1 MATDTIPGTDPPNES
16 DESTKRPDEPTARG
30 DEQFGAGTSRAEARQ
45 AVAEQDRE
53 DGEERAPDGTGQAG
67 DETAQSEQQA
77 GQPEDGVGQPTGGA
91 EDTDG
96 TTSGGEGAVQD
107 GDAPL
112 TMLHPYGTLDKSSV
126 DHWNNQST
134 NDIVASLRPGA
145 QEPLTAKPDGTIM
158 DGNTR
163 IAVLESRGYDV
174 NSLPRVTY
182 DDKPMAEED
191 WWELGR

>member
-16 DESTKRPDEPTARG
+16 DESTKRPDEPTAQG
-30 DEQFGAGTSRAEARQ
+30 DEQFGVGTSRAEARQ

-53 DGEERAPDGTGQAG
+53 DGEERTPDGTGQAG
-67 DETAQSEQQA
+67 DDTAQ
-77 GQPEDGVGQPTGGA
+77 
-91 EDTDG
+91 
-96 TTSGGEGAVQD
+96 SGGEGGVQD
-107 GDAPL
+107 DDAPL

-126 DHWNNQST
+126 DYWNDQST

-145 QEPLTAKPDGTIM
+145 QEPLTAKPDGTVM

-182 DDKPMAEED
+182 EDKVMAEED